1 MKSEK
6 QRLTRIINIVKDKF
20 PDGNDIYS
28 YNGVTKEKILLS
40 LNKTYLLFGLIE
52 EYDDEIETVWLKRK
66 LAKQLDEISQ
76 LLKEVDSD
84 KWIELFDRFLDII
97 SKMRVNT
104 KDIYITLSDK
114 PLRSE
119 EELQTIRDHYSV
131 IKENS
136 SSIKEEVA
144 KIVSGSQES
153 IALLTTLNTLKTEL
167 STTNEK
173 SKEILK
179 NISEIEAS
187 AQESEETINELSPQL
202 KTTYNEAKEIQ
213 KNTVI
218 NDEKII
224 KLIALLDDKV
234 KTVDK
239 TQTTLVEQLEKDEEL
254 QEQIQQTLQDV
265 NKHGMAGAFLKRKN
279 ELRFTVF
286 IWGFLSVIAMGI
298 LIGVSYKFAI
308 HIMDVKEFD
317 LVRNLFKIPS
327 VIAGVW
333 LCWFCAK
340 QFGYTIRI
348 REDYSFKYA
357 ISMAFEG
364 YKNETREID
373 ESLLKKLL
381 EVTVANIS
389 VNPVV
394 LYNTKTNHGSPWHE
408 LTDGIKSFFKV
419 DVKADITANTSDI
432 PKI

>member
-20 PDGNDIYS
+20 PDGNDIYTYS
-28 YNGVTKEKILLS
+28 GVTKEKVLAS
-40 LNKTYLLFGLIE
+40 LNKTYLLFGLVE
-52 EYDDEIETVWLKRK
+52 DYDDEIETVWLKRK
-66 LAKQLDEISQ
+66 LAKQLDELSQ
-76 LLKEVDSD
+76 LLKEIDSE
-84 KWIELFDRFLDII
+84 KWIELFDRFLDLI

-119 EELQTIRDHYSV
+119 EELQQIRDHYSL
-131 IKENS
+131 IKDKS
-136 SSIKEEVA
+136 SSIEDEVA

-153 IALLTTLNTLKTEL
+153 VTLLTTLNSIKTEL
-167 STTNEK
+167 SATNEK

-179 NISEIEAS
+179 NVSEIEAS

-213 KNTVI
+213 KNIVI
-218 NDEKII
+218 NDEKIL
-224 KLIALLDDKV
+224 KLITLLDEKV

-239 TQTTLVEQLEKDEEL
+239 TQATLLEQLDKDEEL

-279 ELRFTVF
+279 ELRWTVF
-286 IWGFLSVIAMGI
+286 IWGLLSVLAMGV

-308 HIMDVKEFD
+308 HIMDVEVFD
-317 LVRNLFKIPS
+317 FVRNLFKIPS

-373 ESLLKKLL
+373 ENLLKKLL

-389 VNPVV
+389 INPVV
-394 LYNTKTNHGSPWHE
+394 LYNSKTNHGSPWHE

-419 DVKADITANTSDI
+419 DVKADITANTSDL